1 MEEEPAWPAVAP
13 GDCMP
18 KKAAV
23 TQMRMVC
30 AEMLARA
37 RREKLFSLVNCISE
51 LIFTS
56 EYVFSILII
65 IV

>member
-51 LIFTS
+51 LM
-56 EYVFSILII
+56 YLHQNMFSPF
-65 IV
+65 

>member
-1 MEEEPAWPAVAP
+1 
-13 GDCMP
+13 
-18 KKAAV
+18 
-23 TQMRMVC
+23 MRMVC
-30 AEMLARA
+30 AEMLAGA